1 LNVCRNLH
9 EQTETALAIGQGE
22 LNQLRRDAACSQTRI
37 SELKTLQ
44 AEVASLREEKA
55 RIRAEVDHKAD
66 ASNNLRVN
74 SAVDRGDKFFI
85 LSNCSWSWMRN
96 LSK

>member
-1 LNVCRNLH
+1 MHRNLH
-9 EQTETALAIGQGE
+9 EQTETALAVGQGE
-22 LNQLRRDAACSQTRI
+22 LSQLRREAACSQSRI

-66 ASNNLRVN
+66 DSNNLRVIV
-74 SAVDRGDKFFI
+74 AV
-85 LSNCSWSWMRN
+85 NQ
-96 LSK
+96 